1 MLYFVYILY
10 SSTKKKYYI
19 GYTTN
24 IEQRLIQH
32 NSKHKGFTNT
42 ASDWVLKYKE
52 IFETKQAAIG
62 REKQMKSWKSRAMI
76 EKLISSAG

>member
-1 MLYFVYILY
+1 MQYFVYILY
-10 SSTKKKYYI
+10 SSAKNKYYI

-42 ASDWVLKYKE
+42 AFDWVLKYKE
-52 IFETKQAAIG
+52 IFETKQAALS

-76 EKLISSAG
+76 EKLISSVG